1 MAICSGPAS
10 HYRTISY
17 ACGKHVEPK
26 WARVP
31 VNEVDS
37 LDVKVWA
44 ASITR
49 NGSSATVVN
58 RAVSILAGAL
68 DAAVEHRAL
77 AFNPARRFK
86 RGEKPKK
93 SPKRHVYLT
102 EDDVCRLAEESGRH
116 ADLVLSSR
124 SPACGGVRRSR

>member
-1 MAICSGPAS
+1 
-10 HYRTISY
+10 
-17 ACGKHVEPK
+17 
-26 WARVP
+26 
-31 VNEVDS
+31 VDS
-37 LDVKVWA
+37 LDVKAWA

-58 RAVSILAGAL
+58 RAVGILAGIL
-68 DAAVEHRAL
+68 DDAVEHRAL

-102 EDDVCRLAEESGRH
+102 EEDHAARFAAHLRESGCQFRRECPRGVTD
-116 ADLVLSSR
+116 ARPQR
-124 SPACGGVRRSR
+124 SEHHVEELCGSFRQ